1 MAGESLFRQLEI
13 EAFRAGITP
22 RTQQSIDWFRKKARD
37 MFRGR
42 VVRNR
47 KDILEDEAF
56 HNIPQG
62 QIWEWDSYR
71 SYHAGTCMGVHHQY
85 LFHFL
90 GRPNK

>member
-1 MAGESLFRQLEI
+1 MDDKNKISEI
-13 EAFRAGITP
+13 IAA
-22 RTQQSIDWFRKKARD
+22 SIKSKKH
-37 MFRGR
+37 
-42 VVRNR
+42 
-47 KDILEDEAF
+47 ILEDEAF
-56 HNIPQG
+56 HNVPQG